1 MKKQRDIQD
10 DGRIVADMSA
20 LEGPNPFSL
29 RRFGKKDAVNGAKKS
44 DDSEMSP
51 EDRGVY
57 LKAAMLST
65 LLIASVFIVSCAL
78 FILFCQHVWF
88 R

>member
-1 MKKQRDIQD
+1 MKKQRDFQD

-29 RRFGKKDAVNGAKKS
+29 RRFGKKDEVKGERK
-44 DDSEMSP
+44 SEMSP
-51 EDRGVY
+51 EDRRVY

-78 FILFCQHVWF
+78 FILFCQHIWF

>member
-1 MKKQRDIQD
+1 MKKQRDFQD

-29 RRFGKKDAVNGAKKS
+29 RRFGKKDAMQAEGKS
-44 DDSEMSP
+44 GDTEMSR
-51 EDRGVY
+51 EDRRVY

-88 R
+88 K

>member
-1 MKKQRDIQD
+1 MKKERDFQD

-20 LEGPNPFSL
+20 LEGPNPFAL
-29 RRFGKKDAVNGAKKS
+29 RRFGKKDAVKAKGG
-44 DDSEMSP
+44 DEEMSP
-51 EDRGVY
+51 EDRRVY

-78 FILFCQHVWF
+78 FILFCQHIWF